1 MRLPRPPSCIPSP
14 PRLLAISARAHAQ
27 STWRVTAHA
36 VEKCLHRPQMLWRS
50 NSIHREEAP
59 RLWRA
64 VDSLRSARRA
74 NDTQC
79 VSVMSL
85 TLCAILTPY
94 SLSSS
99 LSGSSS
105 HSSSSRDSS
114 KARSSRSPSIDSW
127 PVSGAGSPI
136 FFMNVSRC
144 VTAGVIAAF
153 KARPQW
159 CPALRP
165 PW

>member
-1 MRLPRPPSCIPSP
+1 MAKSYPVPMRGPRVQLEGEWATSLNSRWLLLLLLGESHHERVEFPLQLDPPPYSCDCLDFAPGFLVHLLFSTSP
-14 PRLLAISARAHAQ
+14 PCDQCARMRGRHGVSRHMWWRSVFIGHRCCGDRTQ
-27 STWRVTAHA
+27 STER
-36 VEKCLHRPQMLWRS
+36 RP
-50 NSIHREEAP
+50 N
-59 RLWRA
+59 
-64 VDSLRSARRA
+64 
-74 NDTQC
+74 
-79 VSVMSL
+79 
-85 TLCAILTPY
+85 
-94 SLSSS
+94 
-99 LSGSSS
+99 
-105 HSSSSRDSS
+105 
-114 KARSSRSPSIDSW
+114 IDSW